1 MSQADYYAY
10 KAKLELFSLGFSEAQ
25 LEELMRTGQY
35 GTYVEIRSPVAGFVL
50 ARGVSPRQRV
60 EKGAE
65 LFSIA
70 DLSRVWIVADVFNV
84 ESQYIQPGMSARIS
98 LPQQNKT
105 FEAKVTDV
113 LPQFDATTRTLKV
126 RLEADNPD
134 FTLRPDMFVDVEF
147 LITLPPA
154 ITVPVDA
161 VLDSGLRKT
170 VFIDVGNGFFEPRSV
185 DTGWR
190 FGGRVE
196 IVQGV
201 MPGEMVV
208 VSGNFLIDS
217 ESRMKLAAAGLHGK
231 LMKDPV
237 CDMEVDAGKARN
249 EGLISDFE
257 GKTVHFCSKECK
269 ALFDREHGH
278 HVEEACRRG
287 AARSSRHSR

>member
-1 MSQADYYAY
+1 
-10 KAKLELFSLGFSEAQ
+10 
-25 LEELMRTGQY
+25 MRTGQY

-60 EKGAE
+60 DKGAE

-113 LPQFDATTRTLKV
+113 LPRFDATTRTLKV

-196 IVQGV
+196 IVRESC
-201 MPGEMVV
+201 PGRWLWFPET
-208 VSGNFLIDS
+208 SS
-217 ESRMKLAAAGLHGK
+217 STRRAG
-231 LMKDPV
+231 
-237 CDMEVDAGKARN
+237 
-249 EGLISDFE
+249 
-257 GKTVHFCSKECK
+257 
-269 ALFDREHGH
+269 
-278 HVEEACRRG
+278 
-287 AARSSRHSR
+287 